1 MVASLRSVSRFW
13 TNNQRI
19 VFFLSGGLHLCLS
32 MNTWSCQMLA
42 PIIFPIITG
51 SCPNNSKELN
61 DANLNFIKTHP
72 LMNDAVPP
80 FFNHPVL
87 IRTGL
92 NMAFTSIAVDPQVF
106 QDGVTLI
113 RHHLFFLGGYPWR
126 FKVWC
131 DLCGDLE
138 RAAAEG
144 GQLVGAQEHRQHQ
157 DGDHRGDRG
166 GCSSSF
172 FFIKI
177 ATIARWLPSCW

>member
-42 PIIFPIITG
+42 PIIFPTITG

-113 RHHLFFLGGYPWR
+113 RHHLFFRWPPLTAQSLMWSLWGP
-126 FKVWC
+126 
-131 DLCGDLE
+131 
-138 RAAAEG
+138 RAG
-144 GQLVGAQEHRQHQ
+144 
-157 DGDHRGDRG
+157 
-166 GCSSSF
+166 
-172 FFIKI
+172 
-177 ATIARWLPSCW
+177 SCWRRSTLWRPRASPAPGRWS